1 MFYTQFSKIISK
13 IKNLFSHVLIYFDF
27 FSSEVE
33 MYGLVYMK
41 QIRLTDQTRSGLDV
55 KIQYTETSLSPIQVR
70 LQTTA
75 NVLRLILLDSGSRKD
90 AIKNLVLS
98 AKKTWVQKNVE
109 NFFQNT
115 MFLKSVILLPKHP
128 EIYSL
133 LSNFV

>member
-1 MFYTQFSKIISK
+1 MFYTQFNKIISK
-13 IKNLFSHVLIYFDF
+13 LKNLFSHVLIYFDF

-115 MFLKSVILLPKHP
+115 MLLKSVILLPKHP

>member
-115 MFLKSVILLPKHP
+115 MLLKSVILLPKHP

>member
-98 AKKTWVQKNVE
+98 AKKTWVYKNVE

-115 MFLKSVILLPKHP
+115 MLLKSVILLPKHP